1 MASHWITDATDDL
14 ALNKD
19 RSAASRQRAGV
30 TGGTRAVGRPGTP
43 TRCTAMPLINT
54 EAATEVLFGARWM
67 ASRSA
72 STCWATAPTAM
83 GCRLWLP
90 PCAGLR
96 FHPNERCSWPVATFH
111 PQRPAPGAI
120 AHTESIMSN
129 HKWQF
134 TSRFRRH
141 AFGWR
146 SDTPVQRIKEAIS
159 EIKRVARK
167 EPVLAAEGA
176 ITLLEKLS
184 PALEQVDSS
193 SGALGSAVNKAI
205 DTLVPI
211 IVKADV
217 QPKLRKRWLER
228 LWQALQ
234 DDEIPY
240 IELLADYWG
249 ELCVTPELAS
259 YWADEFL
266 PVVERVWSPK
276 TSGHGFFKG
285 TSACLASM
293 YAAGR
298 HQELL
303 ALLDKARFKWWHN
316 RRWGVKALAAIGRKA
331 EAIRYAEESRG
342 INDPGWQIAKAC
354 EEILLSSG
362 LLDEAYRRYAIEA
375 NQGTTNLATFRAIA
389 KKYPNKQPDE
399 ILRDLVS
406 STPSA
411 EGKWF
416 AAAKDAGL
424 FALAVELIT
433 RSPTDPRTLTR
444 AARDYAEEHPAFALA
459 AGLAALRW
467 ISLGYGYEITGGDV
481 LDAYTAVTKAALNAG
496 VPTQQVI
503 EQIREMIASTQPGNS
518 LMTAI
523 LARHLSN

>member
-1 MASHWITDATDDL
+1 
-14 ALNKD
+14 
-19 RSAASRQRAGV
+19 
-30 TGGTRAVGRPGTP
+30 
-43 TRCTAMPLINT
+43 
-54 EAATEVLFGARWM
+54 
-67 ASRSA
+67 
-72 STCWATAPTAM
+72 
-83 GCRLWLP
+83 
-90 PCAGLR
+90 
-96 FHPNERCSWPVATFH
+96 
-111 PQRPAPGAI
+111 
-120 AHTESIMSN
+120 MSN

-217 QPKLRKRWLER
+217 EPKLRQRWLER

-354 EEILLSSG
+354 EESLLSSG

-406 STPSA
+406 STPGA

-433 RSPTDPRTLTR
+433 RSPTDPRTLTC

-481 LDAYTAVTKAALNAG
+481 LDAYTAVTQAAVNAG

>member
-1 MASHWITDATDDL
+1 M
-14 ALNKD
+14 
-19 RSAASRQRAGV
+19 
-30 TGGTRAVGRPGTP
+30 
-43 TRCTAMPLINT
+43 TA
-54 EAATEVLFGARWM
+54 
-67 ASRSA
+67 
-72 STCWATAPTAM
+72 
-83 GCRLWLP
+83 
-90 PCAGLR
+90 
-96 FHPNERCSWPVATFH
+96 
-111 PQRPAPGAI
+111 
-120 AHTESIMSN
+120 

-134 TSRFRRH
+134 ASRFRRH

-146 SDTPVQRIKEAIS
+146 SDTPVQRIKEAIA
-159 EIKRVARK
+159 EIKQVARK

-193 SGALGSAVNKAI
+193 SGVLGSAVNKAI

-217 QPKLRKRWLER
+217 EPKQRQRWLER

-234 DDEIPY
+234 DDEMPY
-240 IELLADYWG
+240 IELLGDYWG

-259 YWADEFL
+259 RWADDFM
-266 PVVERVWSPK
+266 PVVESVWSPK
-276 TSGHGFFKG
+276 ASGHGFFKG
-285 TSACLASM
+285 TSACLASL

-303 ALLDKARFKWWHN
+303 ALIDKAPFKWWHD
-316 RRWGVKALAAIGRKA
+316 RRWGVKALSALGKKA

-342 INDPGWQIAKAC
+342 LNDPGWQIAQSC
-354 EEILLSSG
+354 EAILLSSG
-362 LLDEAYRRYAIEA
+362 LLDEAYSRYAVEA

-399 ILRDLVS
+399 ILRDLIA
-406 STPSA
+406 STPGA

-424 FALAVELIT
+424 FDVAIELVT

-444 AARDYAEEHPAFALA
+444 AARDYAEKQPDFALA

-467 ISLGYGYEITGGDV
+467 ISLGHGYEITGGDV
-481 LDAYTAVTKAALNAG
+481 LDAHAAVMHAASKAGIATEGVNA
-496 VPTQQVI
+496 
-503 EQIREMIASTQPGNS
+503 QIREMCAAPGGRF
-518 LMTAI
+518 LQTI
-523 LARHLSN
+523 LARHLSS

>member
-1 MASHWITDATDDL
+1 M
-14 ALNKD
+14 
-19 RSAASRQRAGV
+19 SA
-30 TGGTRAVGRPGTP
+30 
-43 TRCTAMPLINT
+43 
-54 EAATEVLFGARWM
+54 
-67 ASRSA
+67 
-72 STCWATAPTAM
+72 
-83 GCRLWLP
+83 
-90 PCAGLR
+90 
-96 FHPNERCSWPVATFH
+96 
-111 PQRPAPGAI
+111 
-120 AHTESIMSN
+120 

-134 TSRFRRH
+134 ASRFRRH

-146 SDTPVQRIKEAIS
+146 SNTPVQRIKEAIT
-159 EIKRVARK
+159 EIKQVARK

-217 QPKLRKRWLER
+217 EPKLRQRWLER

-234 DDEIPY
+234 DDEMPY
-240 IELLADYWG
+240 IELLGDYWG
-249 ELCVTPELAS
+249 ELCVTPELAAH
-259 YWADEFL
+259 WANEFL
-266 PVVERVWSPK
+266 PVVESVWSPK
-276 TSGHGFFKG
+276 ASGHGSFKG

-298 HQELL
+298 YQELL
-303 ALLDKARFKWWHN
+303 ALLDKARFKWWHD
-316 RRWGVKALAAIGRKA
+316 RRWGVKALAAMGRKA

-342 INDPGWQIAKAC
+342 LNDPGWQIAQAC

-389 KKYPNKQPDE
+389 KKYPHKQPEE

-406 STPSA
+406 STPGA

-416 AAAKDAGL
+416 AAAKDVGL
-424 FALAVELIT
+424 FEVAVELAT

-444 AARDYAEEHPAFALA
+444 AARDYTEKQPAFALA

-467 ISLGYGYEITGGDV
+467 MSLGHGYDITGADV
-481 LDAYTAVTKAALNAG
+481 LDAHSAVMQAAENAV
-496 VPTQQVI
+496 VPTEQVN
-503 EQIREMIASTQPGNS
+503 EQIRDMIASTQPGNS
-518 LMTAI
+518 LMKTI
-523 LARHLSN
+523 LARHLAN